1 MITVKDHHTRRLFD
15 PWEYVGPKRR
25 KLLNISWSGVFR
37 KYLLE
42 ELPVEKVARYFHETM
57 GRPSKELYTA
67 IGALILQQLHD
78 LSDPDVTRALAFSL
92 DWHYALDI
100 TDESDAG
107 KYLSERTLRKYRK
120 ILEKEDLDRILFETL
135 TETLID
141 AFGVDTSKQRLDS
154 TIIRSNMRKLGRI
167 RIFANT
173 IRKFLKKLKRKH
185 PGLFNTLLKSEFA
198 DRYLAKESGGC
209 FSRVKPSESSKTLH
223 DLGEDLLYLVELF
236 SSHDTVWKLSEYK
249 LLERVLHEQCKV
261 IRCVA
266 SQRAGTG
273 AGTKVEIKKPKEV
286 SSDSLQNPSDPDAG
300 YDSHKGQGY
309 QAQIM
314 ETYNDGKQDDRKPNL
329 ITYVEVEPAHKHD
342 ANALQP
348 AIDSTRERNC
358 CPEELICD
366 TLYGGDEN
374 VQKAAEKDVEVIAPL
389 KGPAPSHEISLSD
402 FECDEKTHF
411 VTECPEGHEPDNV
424 CRTRT
429 NRIRARFTRK
439 TCSACPLLK
448 HCPVKLSKKAAFLR
462 YDNKILR
469 LAQRR
474 VHEQTYEF
482 KDKFRW
488 RSGVEG
494 TNSHL
499 KSDVGAGQLRVR
511 GMASVR
517 FAVVLKALGLNILR
531 CARALDA
538 RLQPYFVLISSLLEY
553 HINQINKLYAILHLL
568 LSKIRCVYI
577 LNR

>member
-1 MITVKDHHTRRLFD
+1 MCSYVFSSVLLSLALTVFGPLTVSAQYFNGGHLDRK
-15 PWEYVGPKRR
+15 PEAYVNGDNYEIK
-25 KLLNISWSGVFR
+25 
-37 KYLLE
+37 
-42 ELPVEKVARYFHETM
+42 A
-57 GRPSKELYTA
+57 
-67 IGALILQQLHD
+67 
-78 LSDPDVTRALAFSL
+78 
-92 DWHYALDI
+92 
-100 TDESDAG
+100 DESLIDLI
-107 KYLSERTLRKYRK
+107 KSMSL
-120 ILEKEDLDRILFETL
+120 EDLDDSDILPITVGIRPPAEFPKPLSTVTDSLEVQHSRIRRT
-135 TETLID
+135 TEIP
-141 AFGVDTSKQRLDS
+141 GIRLEKYQFISLEDYVAKSMKDRQDS

-167 RIFANT
+167 KIFANT
-173 IRKFLKKLKRKH
+173 IRKFLRKLKRKH
-185 PGLFNTLLKSEFA
+185 SGLFDTLLKSELA
-198 DRYLAKESGGC
+198 DRYLAKQSDGC
-209 FSRVKPSESSKTLH
+209 FSRVKPSEASMTLQ

-236 SSHDTVWKLSEYK
+236 SSYDTALKLSEYK
-249 LLERVLHEQCKV
+249 LLERVLREQRKV

-273 AGTKVEIKKPKEV
+273 VDATVEIKKPKDV

-314 ETYNDGKQDDRKPNL
+314 ETYSLHCSATSHDKKSDDRKPDL

-342 ANALQP
+342 TNAFQP

-358 CPEELICD
+358 CPEELTCD

-374 VQKAAEKDVEVIAPL
+374 VQQSADKGVEVIVPL

-402 FECDEKTHF
+402 FEFDEKTHF

-448 HCPVKLSKKAAFLR
+448 HCPVKLSKKSAFLR

-474 VHEQTYEF
+474 TFEQTNEF
-482 KDKFRW
+482 KDRFRW

-499 KSDVGAGQLRVR
+499 KSDVGAGRLRVR
-511 GMASVR
+511 GIKSVR

-531 CARALDA
+531 CAGVLDA
-538 RLQPYFVLISSLLEY
+538 RSQPYFVLISSLFEY
-553 HINQINKLYAILHLL
+553 HINQINKLYAVLHLL
-568 LSKIRCVYI
+568 LSKNRCCLVFGW
-577 LNR
+577 